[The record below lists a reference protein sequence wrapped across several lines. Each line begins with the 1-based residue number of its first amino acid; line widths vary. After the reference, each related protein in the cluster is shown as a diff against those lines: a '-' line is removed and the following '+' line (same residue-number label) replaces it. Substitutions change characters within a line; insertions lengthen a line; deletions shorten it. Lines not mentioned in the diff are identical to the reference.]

1 MINQIKIKGFQSHKD
16 TVLDLVSSVN
26 IIIGPSDNGKSAIVR
41 ALDWVI
47 NNEPSG
53 DSFRNKN
60 SKTTSVI
67 LTLDDGTVVE
77 RLKTNTK
84 NIYRINEVEY
94 AGFGQTVPQEVK
106 EALNLSDINYQ
117 TQGEPHFLLVN
128 SPGEVAKKLN
138 EIVNLEQIDSSHL
151 NINHTV
157 REVERKLKET
167 KEAYEIENE
176 KLTKFAWINEADKIL
191 KSVEGIIDKRTILE
205 NKIVG
210 LFELAEQLEVSQDTL
225 SYYKDLD
232 VIKAKVF
239 SAESIILKGLEVES
253 EIDLLD
259 YLLDEI
265 NKSNRI
271 LEQFS
276 SLEPLKLTITSISSL
291 VDERLYLGESFSSLK
306 VLCNEIESGT
316 VRINSL
322 SKNVGLLKKELEL
335 IMPEICPF
343 CGASIE

>member
-1 MINQIKIKGFQSHKD
+1 MINQIKIKGFQSHID
-16 TVLDLVSSVN
+16 TELHLFHGVN

-67 LTLDDGTVVE
+67 LTLDDGTVIE

-84 NIYRINEVEY
+84 NIYRINDTEY
-94 AGFGQTVPQEVK
+94 SGFGQTVPQEVK

-167 KEAYEIENE
+167 KESYEIEKE
-176 KLTKFAWINEADKIL
+176 KLAQFIWINEADEIL
-191 KSVEGIIDKRTILE
+191 KLVEDILDKQTILE

-239 SAESIILKGLEVES
+239 SAESVVLEGLELE
-253 EIDLLD
+253 EQIDSLD
-259 YLLDEI
+259 YLIDEI
-265 NKSNRI
+265 NNSNKI
-271 LEQFS
+271 LEQFE
-276 SLEPLKLTITSISSL
+276 SLDSLKLTINSISSI
-291 VDERLYLGESFSSLK
+291 VDERLYLSEYTTSLK
-306 VLCNEIESGT
+306 FLCDEIESGT
-316 VRINSL
+316 IRINSL
-322 SKNVGLLKKELEL
+322 SKNVGLLKDELEL

-343 CGASIE
+343 CGALIE